1 MGQIYTG
8 PSGNRR
14 VRAGCHDPGMDD
26 QRIGY
31 ALRAIRQ
38 RRRFRQ
44 VDVATRA
51 GTSQTMVARIE
62 RGAMANVPFGMLQ
75 RLARVL
81 DARLDVRVRWH
92 GADFDRL
99 INARHAGMHEVL
111 ARWFAGLGGWSAEP
125 EVSFSVYGER
135 GVIDIIAWHAVARHL
150 LIVELKTELVDV
162 NELLATLDRKR
173 RLGSIVARNR
183 GMRPVATSSWV
194 VLADSRTN
202 RRAVSSHAAVLRSKL
217 PTDGRTMRSWLVHPT
232 ERVDALSFLPST
244 HPVTGRRDLAP
255 LRRVA
260 RRDGDRR
267 HAQPRPES
275 ASGTG

>member
-1 MGQIYTG
+1 MMPIYTG

-14 VRAGCHDPGMDD
+14 VSAGGHHPSMDD

-38 RRRFRQ
+38 RKRFRQ
-44 VDVATRA
+44 VDVAKRA

-62 RGAMANVPFGMLQ
+62 RGAVSNVPFGMLQ
-75 RLARVL
+75 RLALEL
-81 DARLDVRVRWH
+81 DARLDVRVRWQ
-92 GADFDRL
+92 GGDLDRL
-99 INARHAGMHEVL
+99 VNARHAGMHEVM
-111 ARWFAGLGGWSAEP
+111 ARWFASLDGWSAEP

-135 GVIDIIAWHAVARHL
+135 GVIDIAAWHAVARHL

-173 RLGSIVARNR
+173 RLGSIVARDR
-183 GMRPVATSSWV
+183 GMQPLATSSWV

-217 PTDGRTMRSWLVHPT
+217 PTDGRTMRSWLVQPT

-244 HPVTGRRDLAP
+244 HSMTVRRDLAP

-260 RRDGDRR
+260 GRDGDR
-267 HAQPRPES
+267 HHTQSP
-275 ASGTG
+275 